1 MNSSS
6 AANSPTR
13 LKGNFLPSARL
24 FAATLLLL
32 NAAAAAALDLS
43 LTVDNIRHP
52 AFAADN
58 IRVQADAGGT
68 RLDIAALRVAGR
80 ELRKLSL
87 NCREFTA
94 AGGDLDCRGGFLK
107 VGSGDTAPLD
117 LRYVASRKA
126 LDLTLHDAPVA
137 VLAGLLPEL
146 AALAPQGKLRGT
158 VRMVGSKVDVDLV
171 VAGAAFA
178 NAAGTKAG
186 EGVALQLTAQA
197 QEKAGAWQWQ
207 ARADWRSGEVYWQP
221 WYAKAEGQQLD
232 ARGTFDAATLQ
243 VDAARLTLPRIGT
256 LDAKARWDRRSG
268 TLAALTINSSDWP
281 AGPAWAQF
289 GQALLGETP
298 RVAPAG
304 NFRFALDFDGAGMRA
319 ADIDLALDR
328 IDVGAGRLA
337 LNGLRGRVPWRR
349 DAATQ
354 AAIAVAGGRA
364 GDLSFGAFAVPLAMD
379 GWRIAFDRVDVPLLD
394 SHLLFEK
401 FSARRNGADWNW
413 QLAVAQQPVAMP
425 ALTQALRLP
434 RMEGLLSATL
444 PRIRY
449 AERTLSLDGTM
460 IVSVFD
466 GFLAVDNFKVLDPF
480 GRAPRVVA
488 DVSAKHLDLAM
499 LTQTFS
505 FGNITGFID
514 AEIRG
519 LEMVGWQPAAF
530 DARVVTSE
538 GEFPKRIS
546 RRAVGNITAL
556 GGGAAAGAAVE
567 ASVVGFFDTFGYERL
582 GLSCRLLAGV
592 CRMGGLED
600 TQHGYLIVQGGGLPA
615 LNVMGYNRRV
625 GWDVL
630 VSRLRDV
637 AAGNSKPVIQ

>member
-1 MNSSS
+1 
-6 AANSPTR
+6 
-13 LKGNFLPSARL
+13 LARL
-24 FAATLLLL
+24 LVAALLLL
-32 NAAAAAALDLS
+32 NAVAAAALDISLS
-43 LTVDNIRHP
+43 LDSISHP
-52 AFAADN
+52 AFAAER
-58 IRVQADAGGT
+58 IRVQDDAGGT
-68 RLDIAALRVAGR
+68 RLGIGRLRAAGR
-80 ELRKLSL
+80 EWRDVSFTCRDLSL
-87 NCREFTA
+87 D
-94 AGGDLDCRGGFLK
+94 GGDVNCRGGLLK
-107 VGSGDTAPLD
+107 VGAGDTAPLD
-117 LRYVASRKA
+117 FHYVASRKS

-146 AALAPQGKLRGT
+146 AAWAPKGKLSGS
-158 VRMVGSKVDVDLV
+158 VRLSASRMDVDLTV
-171 VAGAAFA
+171 SGAAFA
-178 NAAGTKAG
+178 NAAGTRAG
-186 EGVALQLTAQA
+186 EGVALHLTAQA
-197 QEKAGAWQWQ
+197 QEKGGAWQWQ
-207 ARADWRSGEVYWQP
+207 TRADWRGGEVYWQP

-232 ARGTFDAATLQ
+232 ARGKLDAGTLQ
-243 VDAARLTLPRIGT
+243 VDSARLTLPRIGT
-256 LDAKARWDRRSG
+256 LDVQARWDRRSG
-268 TLAALTINSSDWP
+268 TLAALNVTSNDWP

-298 RVAPAG
+298 RVEPAG
-304 NFRFALDFDGAGMRA
+304 SFRFVLDLDGAGMRA

-337 LNGLRGRVPWRR
+337 LNGLRGLVPWRR
-349 DAATQ
+349 DAATRATI
-354 AAIAVAGGRA
+354 AAAGGRA
-364 GDLSFGAFAVPLAMD
+364 GELTFGAFTVPLAMA

-394 SHLLFEK
+394 SHLLLENFL
-401 FSARRNGADWNW
+401 ARRDGADWSW
-413 QLAVAQQPVAMP
+413 QLAVALQPVAMP

-434 RMEGLLSATL
+434 RMAGLLSATL

-449 AERTLSLDGTM
+449 VEHTLILDGTM

-480 GRAPRVVA
+480 GRAPRVVS

-514 AEIRG
+514 ADIRG
-519 LEMVGWQPAAF
+519 LEMAGWQPAAF

-538 GEFPKRIS
+538 GDFPKRIS

-567 ASVVGFFDTFGYERL
+567 ASVVGLFDTFGYERL

-592 CRMGGLED
+592 CHMGGLEN
-600 TQHGYLIVQGGGLPA
+600 TEHGYLIVQGGGLPA

-625 GWDVL
+625 GWDVF

-637 AAGNSKPVIQ
+637 AAGNSKPIFE